1 VSSKI
6 DFSLSERQLGQS
18 LDELRNLIHDFKAL
32 AIKVSPKEHLSDRPS
47 SITPMSS
54 EKAIKDVEMVQKASR
69 YLYEAFSTACT
80 KHAEHRAS
88 FPLHVDVIGPEARQ
102 FRFTLAFK
110 HRAQGSLDE
119 AERPTWIAVESIMS
133 DMSRTGPLE
142 VDHAVSK
149 PTTTIKTRDR
159 SPSSP
164 GNAKR
169 RKINHVTFVLPSRP
183 VLPTRAIF
191 PSPIGLVDL
200 CRNQNFCNQIMNCC
214 SQSGPHGKDCI
225 GYMSR
230 SPGCQHFVYLTDP
243 TMPYQRQQS
252 TSLASLFAAVSKR
265 NRSGGLMQYERIRLA
280 TLLAKAVLLF
290 YHTPWV
296 GGVLRSQDIFFYG
309 VDIPSNPLLELPKLN
324 TPYVNALVNP
334 SHPWTP
340 GRTLGPVKDS
350 PTLSLGVVL
359 LELAFQDSLENLQ
372 QPCDVEGRYT
382 LSNTAQR
389 LVSSVGRELGGSY
402 GEVVKKCLRGP
413 SHLGYE
419 LEDLVVQKEF
429 HRDVISELEKLEE
442 GLRRFQLTD

>member
-1 VSSKI
+1 
-6 DFSLSERQLGQS
+6 
-18 LDELRNLIHDFKAL
+18 
-32 AIKVSPKEHLSDRPS
+32 
-47 SITPMSS
+47 MSS
-54 EKAIKDVEMVQKASR
+54 EKAIKDAEMVQKASR

-88 FPLHVDVIGPEARQ
+88 FPLQVDIIGPAARQ

-110 HRAQGSLDE
+110 HQAQGSSDQ
-119 AERPTWIAVESIMS
+119 AERPTWIAIESIMS
-133 DMSRTGPLE
+133 DMSCSGSPE
-142 VDHAVSK
+142 VDQAAPKS
-149 PTTTIKTRDR
+149 TTIVKTRER
-159 SPSSP
+159 SPSRP
-164 GNAKR
+164 GNGKR
-169 RKINHVTFVLPSRP
+169 RKISRVTFVLPPRSVSP
-183 VLPTRAIF
+183 AAVIF
-191 PSPIGLVDL
+191 PSQIGLMDL
-200 CRNQNFCNQIMNCC
+200 CKNQNFCNQIMNCC

-230 SPGCQHFVYLTDP
+230 SPHCQHFVYLTDP

-309 VDIPSNPLLELPKLN
+309 VNIPRNPLLELPKLN

-334 SHPWTP
+334 SHPRTP